1 MVYIDLWYNYVLVN
15 SWCLLMNHA
24 VNLAQLSS
32 QNQALSAEVALLTAR
47 CKQYE
52 EAYEYLKEQML
63 ELRRQIFGKRSER
76 FIDPESPQLS
86 LLDDIS
92 STFTAADTEKV
103 EDSATEVAA
112 HSRKKSSKT
121 EKDLPRRIEIITL
134 SDNDK
139 RCTCGL
145 CKTVIRY
152 ETKNL
157 VNYVPEVFEIVE
169 QRREVAAC
177 PKCCDGSVVTAP
189 APLQVLPK
197 VKATESFLAFL
208 VISKLEDR
216 QPLYHLEHKL
226 SERYGIDVS
235 RQTMAR
241 WLIDLMEL
249 LRPIYNLLKDSVID
263 YDVASCDA
271 TTLQVLKEPNRKAET
286 KSQVYCIRGGPPDKS
301 VVLYDYNALEHKQF
315 LQDWFSDFKGYM
327 HVDGGNVFEG
337 STDALLVNCNAHAR
351 RKFAPIAKAN
361 KGKGIAK
368 EAMRY
373 FKELYKIEREA
384 KDRQLS
390 PEQRYQLRQDKAKP
404 ILEKFNTWIDEI
416 YPTLLPQSSL
426 GNAVNYC
433 VKYRTG
439 LMRYLEDGRLEIDNN
454 LTEQQI
460 KPLVIARKNFL
471 FCDSVSGAQAL
482 CLHMGLIRTAKLH
495 GLDPYNYYI
504 ALLKRI
510 PHCKSVEDYE
520 KLLPWN
526 IVSYTIPIS
535 TTVDGVHTKLEP
547 QAIDLLRTGTY
558 KSDHKVIS
566 QR

>member
-1 MVYIDLWYNYVLVN
+1 MNYTALTE
-15 SWCLLMNHA
+15 
-24 VNLAQLSS
+24 
-32 QNQALSAEVALLTAR
+32 QNQALKAEVALLSAR

-52 EAYEYLKEQML
+52 EAYEFLKEQML
-63 ELRRQIFGKRSER
+63 EMKRHIFGKRSER
-76 FIDPESPQLS
+76 YIEDSENKQLS

-92 STFTAADTEKV
+92 SVFAKAESSTEQLPEATPVTAHT
-103 EDSATEVAA
+103 
-112 HSRKKSSKT
+112 RKKKSKT
-121 EKDLPRRIEIITL
+121 EKELPRRIEIITL

-139 RCTCGL
+139 LCACGL
-145 CKTVIRY
+145 HKTVIRY
-152 ETKNL
+152 ESKEL
-157 VNYVPEVFEIVE
+157 IHYVEEVFEIIE
-169 QRREVAAC
+169 QRREVVAC
-177 PKCCDGSVVTAP
+177 SKCCDGSIVTAP
-189 APLQVLPK
+189 APLQILPK

-208 VISKLEDR
+208 VVSKLEDR

-226 SERYGIDVS
+226 SERHGIDVS

-241 WLIDLMEL
+241 WLIDLVEP
-249 LRPIYNLLKDSVID
+249 LRPIYNLLKDNIID

-271 TTLQVLKEPNRKAET
+271 TTLQVLKEPGRAAET
-286 KSQVYCIRGGPPDKS
+286 KSQVYCIRGGPPKQQ
-301 VVLYDYNALEHKQF
+301 VVLYDYNATEHKQF
-315 LQDWFSDFKGYM
+315 LEDWFSGFNGYM
-327 HVDGGNVFEG
+327 HVDGGNVFDG
-337 STDALLVNCNAHAR
+337 STAAQLVNCNAHAR
-351 RKFAPIAKAN
+351 RKFEPIAKAN

-384 KDRQLS
+384 KDKQLL
-390 PEQRYQLRQDKAKP
+390 PEQRYQLRQEKAKP
-404 ILEKFNTWIDEI
+404 ILEKFNNWIDQI
-416 YPTLLPQSSL
+416 YPTVLPQSSL

-433 VKYRTG
+433 IKYRDG

-454 LTEQQI
+454 LTEQEI

-471 FCDSVSGAQAL
+471 FCDSVNGAHAL

-510 PHCKSVEDYE
+510 PHCKNVEDYE

-535 TTVDGVHTKLEP
+535 TTIDGVYTKLEP
-547 QAIDLLRTGTY
+547 QIIDNLRTGTY
-558 KSDHKVIS
+558 KSEPEFLS
-566 QR
+566 QK